1 MKLIVYFYVS
11 DDENENYADKSGF
24 FYRYLRDYWVIF
36 NSNLKYQENILGI
49 NMPYY
54 KVMDALSR

>member
-11 DDENENYADKSGF
+11 DDENETYADETYADKSGF

-36 NSNLKYQENILGI
+36 NSNIKY
-49 NMPYY
+49 
-54 KVMDALSR
+54 